1 MTTPPWCREKVMVY
15 YIFQMMHNTAAVG
28 HKRPL
33 SIGSRLTNN
42 GYWYKYKADG
52 LTINNC

>member
-1 MTTPPWCREKVMVY
+1 
-15 YIFQMMHNTAAVG
+15 MMHNNAAAVG

-33 SIGSRLTNN
+33 SRGSRLTNN
-42 GYWYKYKADG
+42 GYWYKYNKADG